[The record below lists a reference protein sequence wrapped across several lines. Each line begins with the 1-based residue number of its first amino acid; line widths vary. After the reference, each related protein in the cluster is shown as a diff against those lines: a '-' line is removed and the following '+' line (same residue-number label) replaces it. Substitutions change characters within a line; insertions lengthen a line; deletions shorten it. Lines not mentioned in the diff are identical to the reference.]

1 MDPLK
6 QPTSQQ
12 TKVKIPSSNNNLST
26 LPQALSLQQ
35 DNKKV
40 CVRICP
46 RDPNATECKCSCN

>member
-6 QPTSQQ
+6 QRQP
-12 TKVKIPSSNNNLST
+12 KKPSSINNLST
-26 LPQALSLQQ
+26 LPQALSMQQ

-40 CVRICP
+40 CVQICP

>member
-12 TKVKIPSSNNNLST
+12 TQPKNPSSINNRST
-26 LPQALSLQQ
+26 LPQALSMQ

-40 CVRICP
+40 CVQICP